1 MAPKGARENLTPRVI
16 SRWSGPPPSLSQMSV
31 DLESLAAVL
40 DAAPRCGAEVDFPE
54 GRRFI
59 LLGDTVAQRLAGTF
73 RLWAK
78 KLAN

>member
-1 MAPKGARENLTPRVI
+1 
-16 SRWSGPPPSLSQMSV
+16 MSV